1 MKRWLLALVCL
12 SACSGKSS
20 PLSPTAPV
28 IPPTPQITLTG
39 HVTATNGGQPLAG
52 LSVDLSGQST
62 QTDTSGAFSYAMLP
76 GASTRLSLTGSGIV
90 PRSLMVAVGSS
101 RDVNVDAIGVAG
113 FDLNFYRQFVRNGFD
128 APAGSEPLRRWTRN
142 PMVYLKTVD
151 EGGAAI
157 SPALLDSVS
166 ATLMN
171 AASQWTNGRFTI
183 ASIERGA
190 GTKEGVSGYITVK
203 WLDTV
208 PADNAC
214 GRAQVGQDGGYIEL
228 DYRSRSTNCQCGNL
242 AIRPRTV
249 RHELGHA
256 FGFWHTDSTGDVM
269 SGKATSG
276 CDAVMSPRE
285 LAAAAIAY
293 SRPVG
298 NADPDSDPSS
308 TVLSLPMRIA
318 Q

>member
-52 LSVDLSGQST
+52 LSVELSGQST

-128 APAGSEPLRRWTRN
+128 APTGSEPLRRWTQN
-142 PMVYLKTVD
+142 PNVYIRTVREDGVAVTSAMVDTV
-151 EGGAAI
+151 AATI
-157 SPALLDSVS
+157 QSGVP
-166 ATLMN
+166 M
-171 AASQWTNGRFTI
+171 WTNGHLS
-183 ASIERGA
+183 AVVERGSETRQGQA
-190 GTKEGVSGYITVK
+190 GWLTVI
-203 WLDTV
+203 WPSTV
-208 PADNAC
+208 GADRVC
-214 GRAQVGQDGGYIEL
+214 GRADVGRSGGTLQLYVP
-228 DYRSRSTNCQCGNL
+228 TTTACGCNGTTS
-242 AIRPRTV
+242 IRPRV
-249 RHELGHA
+249 VLHELGHSM
-256 FGFWHTDSTGDVM
+256 GFWHTDNAADVM
-269 SGKATSG
+269 VVSSSACTMAPS
-276 CDAVMSPRE
+276 ARE

>member
-20 PLSPTAPV
+20 PLSPSVAV
-28 IPPTPQITLTG
+28 IPQTPQITLTG

-142 PMVYLKTVD
+142 PMVYIQTATIDAKTLDMV
-151 EGGAAI
+151 ERTVRE
-157 SPALLDSVS
+157 SVPA
-166 ATLMN
+166 
-171 AASQWTNGRFTI
+171 WTAGRFNVATV
-183 ASIERGA
+183 ERGA
-190 GTKEGVSGYITVK
+190 ASREGQAGWLTVK
-203 WLDTV
+203 WS
-208 PADNAC
+208 PANDGIC
-214 GRAQVGQDGGYIEL
+214 GVAQIGAEGGWIEL
-228 DYRSRSTNCQCGNL
+228 HPNS
-242 AIRPRTV
+242 PRCACAGYTIEPTTV
-249 RHELGHA
+249 RHEVGHA
-256 FGFWHTDSTGDVM
+256 MGYWHTDNAADVM
-269 SGKATSG
+269 STSSG
-276 CDAVMSPRE
+276 CDQRQSARE